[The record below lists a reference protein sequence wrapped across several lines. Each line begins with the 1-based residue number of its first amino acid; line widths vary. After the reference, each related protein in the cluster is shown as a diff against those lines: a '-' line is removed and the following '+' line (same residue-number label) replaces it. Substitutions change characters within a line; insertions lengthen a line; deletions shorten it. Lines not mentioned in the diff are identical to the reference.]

1 MYLLAGKQWRS
12 KTLLKCFLVMK
23 TKLPMNEIKEYLLN
37 NNKKLLSFSLVRI
50 NCDLTQLS
58 KRFLAKKRKSLVF
71 NLKKLNKKFIK
82 LIKEEA
88 RKASSF
94 LRFNSDFK
102 YEVSKRLTVE
112 QRILSESFDSR
123 GIHVHI
129 INTIYSFFIYLFF
142 TSFLSI
148 FFPFILLLILY

>member
-1 MYLLAGKQWRS
+1 MYLSAGKQWRLR
-12 KTLLKCFLVMK
+12 TLLKCFLIMK
-23 TKLPMNEIKEYLLN
+23 TKLPMVEIKKYFLN
-37 NNKKLLSFSLVRI
+37 NNKKLSCFPLVRI
-50 NCDLTQLS
+50 NCDITQIS

-71 NLKKLNKKFIK
+71 LLKKLNKKFIR

-88 RKASSF
+88 KKNLSF

-123 GIHVHI
+123 GMHVYK
-129 INTIYSFFIYLFF
+129 INIFHLFLFIYLFIF
-142 TSFLSI
+142 I
-148 FFPFILLLILY
+148 FFIYSITKNIFL